1 MGRRYEVR
9 SHPLEGAVGECALR
23 EVSRGRGTDSSS
35 GFVLVVCGY
44 PAVWYK
50 YPVLGALATKH
61 MDQEDILEEQE
72 EGKRLTRTRRV
83 CCLVRRHTRM
93 RRITRV
99 K

>member
-1 MGRRYEVR
+1 MGRRYEER

-44 PAVWYK
+44 PAV
-50 YPVLGALATKH
+50 
-61 MDQEDILEEQE
+61 
-72 EGKRLTRTRRV
+72 
-83 CCLVRRHTRM
+83 CC
-93 RRITRV
+93 

>member
-44 PAVWYK
+44 PAIWYK

-61 MDQEDILEEQE
+61 MDQEIYWRSRRRANDWH
-72 EGKRLTRTRRV
+72 GRGGFAAWFDVTRG
-83 CCLVRRHTRM
+83 
-93 RRITRV
+93 
-99 K
+99 